1 MKIVRLV
8 VLITATVFFGAAAAQ
23 TTALSAAALSV
34 NDSRPVNVL
43 AEKIEALSGIP
54 VNYEDVQ
61 YAYAADTVDVTS
73 SVVNPSYPA
82 PVNFQVIIPRAAQLS
97 ALITVDAAT
106 QKLSGPSSALNALN
120 EVLRA
125 ASANTAIAGKFTVEN
140 YENVFFIYPAQ
151 ARSATGQFVPYTPVL
166 STPIDVPGL
175 PQTAIETLEAIL
187 QQVSEKV
194 GVKVGLGTMPFKAFR
209 VSTVTI
215 SASQEPANYVLA
227 RLFAAVCASGVAAP
241 QSSLGMSYHA
251 FFDPR
256 FKSYALNIHVVA
268 NPNVAVSSQNPFK
281 APIQS
286 TPSRWRAK

>member
-8 VLITATVFFGAAAAQ
+8 VLTTATVFFGSASAQ
-23 TTALSAAALSV
+23 TAALSVVALSV
-34 NDSRPVNVL
+34 NDPRPVNVL

-82 PVNFQVIIPRAAQLS
+82 PMNFQVVIPRGGKLS

-106 QKLSGPSSALNALN
+106 QKLSGPRSALNALN
-120 EVLRA
+120 EVLSA
-125 ASANTAIAGKFTVEN
+125 ASANTAIAGKFTVDS
-140 YENVFFIYPAQ
+140 YKNVFFIYPTQ
-151 ARSATGQFVPYTPVL
+151 ARSTTGHFVAYTPLL
-166 STPIDVPGL
+166 STPIDLPGL
-175 PQTAIETLEAIL
+175 RQTAIETLEAIL

-194 GVKVGLGTMPFKAFR
+194 GVKVGRGTMPFRAFT
-209 VSTVTI
+209 STVTI

-227 RLFAAVCASGVAAP
+227 RLFAAVCASGVAPP

-256 FKSYALNIHVVA
+256 FKSYALNIHVVP
-268 NPNVAVSSQNPFK
+268 NPNVAVSSQNPSK
-281 APIQS
+281 APIPS
-286 TPSRWRAK
+286 SPSRWQAK

>member
-8 VLITATVFFGAAAAQ
+8 VLTTATVFFGSASAQ
-23 TTALSAAALSV
+23 TAALSVVALSV
-34 NDSRPVNVL
+34 NDPRPVNVL

-97 ALITVDAAT
+97 AFITVDAAT

-120 EVLRA
+120 EVLST
-125 ASANTAIAGKFTVEN
+125 ASANTAIAGKFTVDN
-140 YENVFFIYPAQ
+140 YENVFFVYPTQ
-151 ARSATGQFVPYTPVL
+151 VRSTTGQFVHYAPVL
-166 STPIDVPGL
+166 STPIDLPGL
-175 PQTAIETLEAIL
+175 RQTAIETLEAIL

-194 GVKVGLGTMPFKAFR
+194 GVKVGRGTMPFKALT
-209 VSTVTI
+209 STVTI

-227 RLFAAVCASGVAAP
+227 RFFAAVCASGVAAP
-241 QSSLGMSYHA
+241 QNSPGMSYHA
-251 FFDPR
+251 FFDPP
-256 FKSYALNIHVVA
+256 FKSYALNIHVVP
-268 NPNVAVSSQNPFK
+268 NPNVAVSNQNPSK

-286 TPSRWRAK
+286 TPSRWQAK